1 MVLIQFTQQECQ
13 TIQQVDTPQG
23 GNTAMKGRWWS
34 QVIQLPF
41 GGEMPP
47 IRLAGCRETQ
57 AWTYAKTI
65 QIDVLIIILL
75 YRQTVQQGSNPY
87 RATTFLMIRRV
98 TTCES
103 NSSVRLRRPTLSMM
117 LSSSGIRFHTRVRYV
132 SAGLNNLKSEL
143 SISVNCYTSVNVDLS
158 MSLNCSICLYTQYW

>member
-1 MVLIQFTQQECQ
+1 MVFIPFTQQECQ
-13 TIQQVDTPQG
+13 TIRQVDTPQG
-23 GNTAMKGRWWS
+23 GNTAMKGCWWS

-65 QIDVLIIILL
+65 KIEVFIMFLL
-75 YRQTVQQGSNPY
+75 YRQIVQQGSNPY

-98 TTCES
+98 TACES
-103 NSSVRLRRPTLSMM
+103 NSSVRMRMPILSMM
-117 LSSSGIRFHTRVRYV
+117 HSLPGIRFHTRVRYV

-158 MSLNCSICLYTQYW
+158 MSLNCSFLGKLV

>member
-1 MVLIQFTQQECQ
+1 
-13 TIQQVDTPQG
+13 
-23 GNTAMKGRWWS
+23 
-34 QVIQLPF
+34 
-41 GGEMPP
+41 
-47 IRLAGCRETQ
+47 
-57 AWTYAKTI
+57 
-65 QIDVLIIILL
+65 
-75 YRQTVQQGSNPY
+75 
-87 RATTFLMIRRV
+87 MIRRV

-158 MSLNCSICLYTQYW
+158 MS

>member
-1 MVLIQFTQQECQ
+1 MVFILSTQQECQ

-23 GNTAMKGRWWS
+23 GNTAMKGCWWS

-57 AWTYAKTI
+57 AWTYAKT
-65 QIDVLIIILL
+65 DP
-75 YRQTVQQGSNPY
+75 N
-87 RATTFLMIRRV
+87 
-98 TTCES
+98 
-103 NSSVRLRRPTLSMM
+103 RRPILSMM
-117 LSSSGIRFHTRVRYV
+117 HSLPGIRFHTRVRYV

-158 MSLNCSICLYTQYW
+158 MSLNCSFLGLLIQWQNK